1 VLPTIALYVIGH
13 SHRRFTMNA
22 SRENTEK
29 TTEEPTAATEP
40 LFRRYQVKIKAAVKV
55 GYVPMGRPPIF

>member
-1 VLPTIALYVIGH
+1 
-13 SHRRFTMNA
+13 MNA
-22 SRENTEK
+22 SSENTEK